1 MEMSFIQSIKNLDFK
16 FLNSVIH
23 LPNTIVVALFLSPAK
38 DDWSNL
44 SALRSIPLK
53 YENLDLIVTNEWCCG
68 FQKRLFFISWIPQ
81 WLIAHVDKYAPRLL
95 MILLAVVLYLIGFLL
110 AKIIFRVT
118 KDKYLSLIL
127 GLASSSSSISI
138 IVGGIGNNLFFTLPI
153 VFILLLI
160 ITFMN
165 ITDET
170 PSYTFMIKV
179 LVLLVLIQFSGEL
192 TFLVGYAVCISFFL
206 KIKKLNYIR
215 PVLFSMGTSLVVFF
229 YYNLIV
235 SGPTP
240 KFEFYN
246 LLEFPRYIVSVFKQ
260 QFLMLNFFGRGY
272 PDFPSGNLYLITTY
286 ILQFIILSICLVRL
300 SNANTKLNSDS
311 INSIDLLKFSP
322 VFLALLLPLIYGL
335 ITGLRPGPELRY
347 HLPFFIIFLGFFVAK
362 LLGLLQNILSIKI
375 ASILICAMLVL
386 SAYAATSSRVHQS
399 NFDNMLW
406 KKIEA
411 KNIDEIKVVVTFN
424 PNTNYPLPPYYSL
437 AESDFHADW
446 GIGGYL
452 KWNYA
457 YTPEVF
463 KDFFCNLDNYKTC
476 VGEYYYGGE
485 KEYSSEILGST
496 VFIYSD
502 YEINTKTLKI
512 EDIFVTTKYNEY
524 RLHVDNK
531 CRVSLCR

>member
-1 MEMSFIQSIKNLDFK
+1 MSLILSIKKFDFK

-23 LPNTIVVALFLSPAK
+23 LPNTIVVAFFLSPAK

-44 SALRSIPLK
+44 SALQNIPLK

-95 MILLAVVLYLIGFLL
+95 MILLAVVLYAIGFLL
-110 AKIIFRVT
+110 ANIIFRVT

-127 GLASSSSSISI
+127 GLASSTSSISV

-165 ITDET
+165 TTDET
-170 PSYTFMIKV
+170 PSYIFTIKV

-215 PVLFSMGTSLVVFF
+215 PVLFSMSASLAVFF

-246 LLEFPRYIVSVFKQ
+246 LLELPRYIVSIFKQ
-260 QFLMLNFFGRGY
+260 QFIMLNFFGRGY
-272 PDFPSGNLYLITTY
+272 PDFPSGNSYLIIIY
-286 ILQFIILSICLVRL
+286 ILQFITLSIYLVRL
-300 SNANTKLNSDS
+300 SNANPKLKSDS

-362 LLGLLQNILSIKI
+362 FLGLVQNIFSIKI
-375 ASILICAMLVL
+375 ASILVCALLIL
-386 SAYAATSSRVHQS
+386 SAYAATSSRMHQS
-399 NFDNMLW
+399 NFDNKLW
-406 KKIEA
+406 KKIA
-411 KNIDEIKVVVTFN
+411 SKNIDKIKVVVTFN

-457 YTPEVF
+457 YAPEVF
-463 KDFFCNLDNYKTC
+463 KDFYCNLDNYKTC

-485 KEYSSEILGST
+485 KEFSSEILRST

-502 YEINTKTLKI
+502 YEINTKTLEI
-512 EDIFVTTKYNEY
+512 ENIFVTTKYDEY